1 MRFFLDVSNNNLKK
15 EVLFSLS
22 SVAISIYILF
32 LFVIK
37 KKEPLPLRGSTPS
50 TYTVDS
56 PRDAPSLSG
65 EIGVKKGSF
74 WGLFGTPLEG
84 PKGVVF

>member
-1 MRFFLDVSNNNLKK
+1 M
-15 EVLFSLS
+15 
-22 SVAISIYILF
+22 SIYILF

-37 KKEPLPLRGSTPS
+37 KKEPLPLRGSKPS

-65 EIGVKKGSF
+65 ERGVQKGVF
-74 WGLFGTPLEG
+74 WGPLG
-84 PKGVVF
+84 GRILARLCMANIQFPADLSYP